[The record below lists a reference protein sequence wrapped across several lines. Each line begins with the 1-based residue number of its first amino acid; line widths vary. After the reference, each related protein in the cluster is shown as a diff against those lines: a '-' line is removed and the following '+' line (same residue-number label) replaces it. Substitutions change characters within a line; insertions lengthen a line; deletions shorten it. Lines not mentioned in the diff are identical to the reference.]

1 MPSKERLL
9 SRKSANQIGKTNNPK
24 LLTSSRWNARTD
36 LVRGDR
42 YDTRWERLA
51 ESGQNIHGEADFV
64 ETYGPLSVLDAGCG
78 TGRVAMELYRRG
90 IDVVGVDL
98 DEKML
103 GTARRKAPDL
113 SWVSGDLTTLELGRT
128 FDAAVLAGNVLIFVL
143 PGSERAVL
151 KNVAN
156 HLTTNG
162 VLIAGFEM
170 KPDAISLV
178 EYDLVMS
185 EIGMEPAGRWSTW
198 QRDPYQGQRYAVSA
212 HRRI

>member
-1 MPSKERLL
+1 M
-9 SRKSANQIGKTNNPK
+9 
-24 LLTSSRWNARTD
+24 TSSRWSARTD

-64 ETYGPLSVLDAGCG
+64 ETYRPLSVLDAGCG

-113 SWVSGDLTTLELGRT
+113 SWVSGDLATLDLGRT

-151 KNVAN
+151 NNVAN

-185 EIGMEPAGRWSTW
+185 EIGMEPTGRWSTW